1 MTCVDV
7 VSMSHCVSNTKHVRD
22 YCQFKACDPS
32 TKDATTIRA
41 KAVLLHNWRQKQNK
55 KMVGIH

>member
-1 MTCVDV
+1 
-7 VSMSHCVSNTKHVRD
+7 MSHCVSNTKHVGD

-41 KAVLLHNWRQKQNK
+41 KVVLLHNWRQKQNK